1 MTVRGLRPGLQ
12 WAVGEVGPLGVIAR
26 RRGSDEVS
34 ESEMEL
40 PSTHSRWV
48 LERIALV
55 LMVWSWKVMIAD
67 LDLEFK
73 ALLYLM

>member
-1 MTVRGLRPGLQ
+1 
-12 WAVGEVGPLGVIAR
+12 
-26 RRGSDEVS
+26 
-34 ESEMEL
+34 MEL
-40 PSTHSRWV
+40 PSTYVRWV
-48 LERIALV
+48 HERIALV